1 MCNRMFCPKQEQPE
15 GTSLQEAF
23 VYEEHC
29 MSVQIRPVPTT
40 AGINLQE
47 ACRHQNISVQFSVCV
62 CVAFLYILSRRKKNI
77 SFIFLFPHFYSF
89 QNQLGSGSSGEKTY
103 FFLQNEQPFNF
114 YCCN

>member
-23 VYEEHC
+23 VYEEHR

-40 AGINLQE
+40 AGINPQE

-62 CVAFLYILSRRKKNI
+62 CCI
-77 SFIFLFPHFYSF
+77 SVHSL
-89 QNQLGSGSSGEKTY
+89 T
-103 FFLQNEQPFNF
+103 
-114 YCCN
+114 